1 MIGLDTNVLVRL
13 LTRDDEEQAEK
24 ARALLDRHAD
34 EDGALFVSDVVLV
47 ELVWTLERSYGLA
60 KQEIARTVMALADNA
75 TLGFESR
82 GGGAVR
88 TPPLRSAAPQKIPMP
103 DRERPD
109 VPGNRWVLLRR
120 GRAGTI
126 APLFRRPGRPCVCL
140 DSP

>member
-82 GGGAVR
+82 GGGGGAH
-88 TPPLRSAAPQKIPMP
+88 AAPT
-103 DRERPD
+103 
-109 VPGNRWVLLRR
+109 LRR
-120 GRAGTI
+120 AAENPNARSRA
-126 APLFRRPGRPCVCL
+126 A
-140 DSP
+140 